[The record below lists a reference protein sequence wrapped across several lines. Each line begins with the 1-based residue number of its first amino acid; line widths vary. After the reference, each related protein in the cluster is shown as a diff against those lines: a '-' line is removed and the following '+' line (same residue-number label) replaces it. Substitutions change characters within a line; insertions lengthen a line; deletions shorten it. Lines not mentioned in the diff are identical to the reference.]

1 MATLGALAT
10 AAGINAISNG
20 IGKLGS
26 ILNATNSYGNSS
38 GSGFGI
44 SKENN
49 FSDMSSWESN
59 MNTSMSNV
67 YGTEASARDAIAA
80 DKANE
85 AQYKFMQAQ
94 QAYNAAEAAKNRAY
108 QTEMSNTSYQR
119 AVVDL
124 IKAGLNPI
132 LAAQNMGAS
141 TPAGAYATSGL
152 QQAYKA
158 NTYADQE
165 SYGYGAGGGG
175 STSHS
180 EGQGMSVNRNKSK
193 SQNQST
199 TQGRDLV
206 GTITSAAAG
215 GAAGEALKTVLVGKN
230 GTKIGKA
237 LANAYNNYTSG
248 QKTAGGGGHKF

>member
-1 MATLGALAT
+1 MALGALAT
-10 AAGINAISNG
+10 AAGINAIGSG
-20 IGKLGS
+20 VGTLGS
-26 ILNATNSYGNSS
+26 ILNASNSS
-38 GSGFGI
+38 GSSYGKGFGI

-59 MNTSMSNV
+59 INESMSNV

-108 QTEMSNTSYQR
+108 QTEMSNTAYQR

-124 IKAGLNPI
+124 LKAGLNPI
-132 LAAQNMGAS
+132 LAAGNLGAS

-158 NTYADQE
+158 NTFADQE
-165 SYGYGAGGGG
+165 SYGYGSGGGG

-180 EGQGMSVNRNKSK
+180 EGSGMSVNRNKSG

-199 TQGRDLV
+199 TQGKELL
-206 GTITSAAAG
+206 GTITSSSAAG
-215 GAAGEALKTVLVGKN
+215 AVDGAIKWLAKGGLIGNALSKAYNSKTSGAK
-230 GTKIGKA
+230 GAGKA
-237 LANAYNNYTSG
+237 
-248 QKTAGGGGHKF
+248 F